1 MFLVDLH
8 QSLWPYI
15 KPLFMNIHCNYQGFI
30 VVSSVA
36 SPGMK
41 ANPALYV
48 LRERI
53 RKGLQLYSSEPT
65 ELLGGEENLVTFY
78 KIWQPF
84 QDILR
89 WW

>member
-1 MFLVDLH
+1 
-8 QSLWPYI
+8 
-15 KPLFMNIHCNYQGFI
+15 MNISCNYRGFMM
-30 VVSSVA
+30 VSSVA

-65 ELLGGEENLVTFY
+65 ELLGEEQVGDLQIGEMVIFPRYRGGGLNIVIFTPTWRNEP
-78 KIWQPF
+78 I
-84 QDILR
+84 
-89 WW
+89 